1 LGCFTAHVLINNP
14 QLRRRRNITV
24 AQATISSEQRE
35 DITAHSAISPAH
47 RADIM
52 RQCRF
57 TEETPMTNK
66 TPVDNIIELRNVYK
80 EYDGKQVV
88 KNASLTIKRGE
99 FVTLLGPS
107 GCGKTTTLRMIAG
120 FEMPTSGKIIF
131 NGKDIT
137 DPPHLRPVNTVFQ
150 KYALFPHLNVFNN
163 IAFGLKLK
171 VIPNG
176 TKTNKKGETV
186 QLFRKYTKAEIKEK
200 VNNALKMVDL
210 EDYGHRNVSS
220 LSGGQQQ
227 RVAIARALVNE
238 PEVLLL
244 DEPLGALDLKMRKDM
259 QLELMDMHKRL
270 GITFIYVTHDQEEA
284 LTMSDKI
291 VVMRLGEIQQI
302 ASPEKVYDE
311 PANAFVADFI
321 GESTILSGTML
332 EDCKVEFCDTVF
344 ECVDKGF
351 KHNEPI
357 DVIIRP
363 EDVKIKK
370 VDDKRTILTAEVI
383 SSVFKG
389 DHYQI
394 TLLANGN
401 EIVAHDTDTYEVGE
415 TVGIYIK
422 PFDLH
427 IMHKTRIIN
436 EIDTVITGENLV
448 KICGTD
454 FECKTDLEI
463 DTPVKVLVD
472 FDDVEITDDEEDGQ
486 IGATVLSSIY
496 KGSYYQAILSTDD
509 HYIFFADTDDDW
521 LKGDR
526 VGIKIAP
533 EKIIIKKRSEE
544 ETSVESVVKDETL
557 TKEEQEAIE
566 QARLVEPE
574 KFDAVEERI
583 IEAEQQEQ
591 SQTET
596 DDSQKEDIE

>member
-1 LGCFTAHVLINNP
+1 
-14 QLRRRRNITV
+14 
-24 AQATISSEQRE
+24 
-35 DITAHSAISPAH
+35 
-47 RADIM
+47 M
-52 RQCRF
+52 K
-57 TEETPMTNK
+57 NK
-66 TPVDNIIELRNVYK
+66 VQVDNIIELRNVTK
-80 EYDGKQVV
+80 TYDGKDAV
-88 KNASLTIKRGE
+88 KNATFTIKRGE
-99 FVTLLGPS
+99 FVTFLGPS

-137 DPPHLRPVNTVFQ
+137 DTPPHLRPVNTVFQ

-176 TKTNKKGETV
+176 TKVNRKGETV
-186 QLFRKYTKAEIKEK
+186 QLFRKYTKAEIKQK
-200 VNNALKMVDL
+200 VNHALKLVDL
-210 EDYGHRNVSS
+210 EDYGHRNVAS

-227 RVAIARALVNE
+227 RVAIARAIVNE

-291 VVMRLGEIQQI
+291 VVMRYGEIQQI

-321 GESTILSGTML
+321 GESTILSGVMI
-332 EDCKVEFCDTVF
+332 EDCKVQFCDTVF
-344 ECVDKGF
+344 DCVDKGF
-351 KHNEPI
+351 KPNEPI

-370 VDDKRTILTAEVI
+370 VDDKKTILTAEVL

-394 TLLANGN
+394 TLLANDN
-401 EIVAHDTDTYEVGE
+401 EIVAHDTDTYDVGS

-436 EIDTVITGENLV
+436 EIDTYITGENLV
-448 KICGTD
+448 EICGAD
-454 FECKTDLEI
+454 FECKTDLEVG
-463 DTPVKVLVD
+463 TPVKVSVD
-472 FDDVEITDDEEDGQ
+472 FDDVEITDDENDGT
-486 IGATVLSSIY
+486 ISATVISSIY
-496 KGSYYQAILSTDD
+496 KGNYYQAILSTDD
-509 HYIFFADTDDDW
+509 HYNFFADTDYEW
-521 LKGDR
+521 MKGDR
-526 VGIKIAP
+526 IGIKIAP
-533 EKIIIKKRSEE
+533 EKIIIEKRDVEE
-544 ETSVESVVKDETL
+544 EVEQKEVVDQTL
-557 TKEEQEAIE
+557 SKEEQ
-566 QARLVEPE
+566 Q
-574 KFDAVEERI
+574 AVEEALKVEPQKFDSTEQI
-583 IEAEQQEQ
+583 LADAQDTIDKGDDAE
-591 SQTET
+591 
-596 DDSQKEDIE
+596 

>member
-1 LGCFTAHVLINNP
+1 
-14 QLRRRRNITV
+14 
-24 AQATISSEQRE
+24 
-35 DITAHSAISPAH
+35 
-47 RADIM
+47 
-52 RQCRF
+52 
-57 TEETPMTNK
+57 MTNK
-66 TPVDNIIELRNVYK
+66 TQVDNIIELRNVYK

-137 DPPHLRPVNTVFQ
+137 DTPPHLRPVNTVFQ

-176 TKTNKKGETV
+176 TKVNKKGETV

-284 LTMSDKI
+284 LTMSNKI
-291 VVMRLGEIQQI
+291 VVMRMGEIQQI

-321 GESTILSGTML
+321 GESTILSGTMI
-332 EDCKVEFCDTVF
+332 EDYKVEFCDTVF

-370 VDDKRTILTAEVI
+370 VDDKRTILTAEVL

-394 TLLANGN
+394 TLMANGN
-401 EIVAHDTDTYEVGE
+401 EIVAHDTDTYDVGE

-448 KICGTD
+448 EICGAD
-454 FECKTDLEI
+454 FECKTDLPVG
-463 DTPVKVLVD
+463 TPVKVFVD
-472 FDDVEITDDEEDGQ
+472 FDDVEITDDEEDGV
-486 IGATVLSSIY
+486 IGANVLSSIY

-509 HYIFFADTDDDW
+509 HYNFFADTDDDW

-533 EKIIIKKRSEE
+533 EKIIIEKRDVEE
-544 ETSVESVVKDETL
+544 EQEEKVVKDETL

-566 QARLVEPE
+566 RARLEEPE
-574 KFDAVEERI
+574 KFDAVEEI
-583 IEAEQQEQ
+583 IESHEQDEFVIEDVDADKENKAE
-591 SQTET
+591 
-596 DDSQKEDIE
+596 